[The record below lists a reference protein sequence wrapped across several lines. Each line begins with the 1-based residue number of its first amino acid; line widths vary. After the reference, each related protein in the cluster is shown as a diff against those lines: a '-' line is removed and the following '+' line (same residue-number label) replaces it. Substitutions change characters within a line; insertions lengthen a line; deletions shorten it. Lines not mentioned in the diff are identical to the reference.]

1 MAIGVGMGMLLAGL
15 ASGGA
20 AVYGANR
27 ASRAND
33 RAAEISD
40 AANQE
45 ALAFERDR
53 EARRQ
58 AEWDRTMDEEERRWY
73 AEQERL
79 APYRAASTG
88 ALSQLVSLAGLP
100 AYTPAPAEAP
110 NFDRPMPADW
120 QPGDPTSSEALTER
134 RTAVRRPRAQSSSL
148 TDLLRDPATLDT
160 VSRVAAE
167 QLERTPATPTRER
180 VTAPAT
186 GVSDVAYERIVDR
199 PAAVHTLVRGRGATR
214 RRPSH
219 ATA

>member
-27 ASRAND
+27 ASRASAE
-33 RAAEISD
+33 AAEVSD
-40 AANQE
+40 AANRE
-45 ALAFERDR
+45 ALEFERDR

-100 AYTPAPAEAP
+100 AYEPAPAEAP
-110 NFDRPMPADW
+110 NFDRPMPPDW
-120 QPGDPTSSEALTER
+120 KPGDPTGEGASSTD
-134 RTAVRRPRAQSSSL
+134 RTAVRRTRSSSL
-148 TDLLRDPATLDT
+148 TDLLRDPATVDT
-160 VSRVAAE
+160 ISRVAAA
-167 QLERTPATPTRER
+167 QVERGGQAPMRER

-186 GVSDVAYERIVDR
+186 GVSDVAYERVVDR
-199 PAAVHTLVRGRGATR
+199 PGAVQSLVRGRGATR
-214 RRPSH
+214 RRSH
-219 ATA
+219 AAMA